1 MNKTIIED
9 IREFVGENFLLGRE
23 NSIADDASFLD
34 EGIIDSTG
42 VLELVGFL
50 EQRFEIQVDNE
61 ELTTDNLDSL
71 AKVADY
77 VTRKVAI
84 KTGVPVEEV
93 GA

>member
-1 MNKTIIED
+1 MNKTTIEE

-23 NSIADDASFLD
+23 DTLSDDASFLD

-50 EQRFEIQVDNE
+50 EQHFEIQIDNE

-71 AKVADY
+71 AKVSAY
-77 VTRKVAI
+77 VTRKLAVKA
-84 KTGVPVEEV
+84 TEV
-93 GA
+93 QA